1 MYVPVYILPTLAVA
15 TKFGLML
22 FKKFSDIKITK
33 LKFLYL
39 KQISLLLP
47 LFKIQI
53 RVQFS
58 ND

>member
-39 KQISLLLP
+39 KQISLAGLA
-47 LFKIQI
+47 F
-53 RVQFS
+53 FS
-58 ND
+58 WNIVF